1 MIRPM
6 PGKVLV
12 KRHDAARTSAGGL
25 FLPAT
30 AVAKELPQRC
40 TVVRVAGDVD
50 ELDAGQDILIGK
62 WDGDE
67 VWLGEQ
73 GAEVEHL
80 VIDVEDVLGVWD
92 A

>member
-1 MIRPM
+1 M

-12 KRHDAARTSAGGL
+12 KRHDAAHTSAGGL
-25 FLPAT
+25 FLPAAT
-30 AVAKELPQRC
+30 VAKELPQRC
-40 TVVRVAGDVD
+40 TVVRVADDVD
-50 ELDAGQDILIGK
+50 EVAVGQDCLIGK